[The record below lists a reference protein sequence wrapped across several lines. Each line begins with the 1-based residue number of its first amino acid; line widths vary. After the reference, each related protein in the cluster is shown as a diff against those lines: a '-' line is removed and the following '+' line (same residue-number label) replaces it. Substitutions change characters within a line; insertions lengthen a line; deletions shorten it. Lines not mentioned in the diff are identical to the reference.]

1 MASDFDG
8 SWQND
13 PLDLRCIRLDA
24 EMEQGIWSLEK
35 VWVPITLEDCYKP
48 EFKDYTICA
57 STPPERF
64 LKKFIHCFI
73 LDSKD
78 KIVERHLHDP
88 YHAKQVILEKY
99 DETHKILITRTLEF
113 VSLEEAEDYE

>member
-1 MASDFDG
+1 MSSYDG
-8 SWQND
+8 SWEND
-13 PLDLRCIRLDA
+13 PLDMRCIRLDA
-24 EMEQGIWSLEK
+24 ENEAGQYYHED
-35 VWVPITLEDCYKP
+35 VWTPQTLEDCYKP

-78 KIVERHLHDP
+78 NIVERHCHDP

-99 DETHKILITRTLEF
+99 DETHKILITGTLEF
-113 VSLEEAEDYE
+113 MSLEGAEEYE